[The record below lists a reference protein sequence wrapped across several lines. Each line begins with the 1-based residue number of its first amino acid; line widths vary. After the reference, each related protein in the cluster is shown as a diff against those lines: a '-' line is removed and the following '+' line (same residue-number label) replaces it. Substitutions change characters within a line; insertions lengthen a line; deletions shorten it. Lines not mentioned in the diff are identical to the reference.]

1 MSNKREKFLLTVF
14 LAALLIVGGALA
26 WKWLSSDLK
35 TRRDL
40 LARKEAE
47 LVELRRWIG
56 EKSIWENREGWMKAH
71 PMPLY
76 HKQRSEAEFV
86 QTIQASLAKFGLQTV
101 DQRIQETRE
110 SSVFVEVPVDLTLDA
125 TLEQLI
131 RWLYDVQRPDN
142 FRVISQI
149 RLRST
154 GDSAKIRAEISLF
167 QIFTQENTN
176 S

>member
-1 MSNKREKFLLTVF
+1 MSNKREKLLLIVF
-14 LAALLIVGGALA
+14 LAALFVMGGAFA

-35 TRRDL
+35 TRRET
-40 LARKEAE
+40 LARKDAE
-47 LVELRRWIG
+47 LVELQRWIG
-56 EKSIWENREGWMKAH
+56 EKGIWENRESWMKAH

-76 HKQRSEAEFV
+76 QKQRSEAEFV
-86 QTIQASLAKFGLQTV
+86 QTIQASLAKYGLQTV
-101 DQRIQETRE
+101 DQRMQETRE
-110 SSVFVEVPVDLTLDA
+110 NATFVEVPIDLTLDA

-131 RWLYDVQRPDN
+131 RWLYDVQRPNN

-154 GDSAKIRAEISLF
+154 GDSASIRAEVSLF
-167 QIFTQENTN
+167 QLFTHEN